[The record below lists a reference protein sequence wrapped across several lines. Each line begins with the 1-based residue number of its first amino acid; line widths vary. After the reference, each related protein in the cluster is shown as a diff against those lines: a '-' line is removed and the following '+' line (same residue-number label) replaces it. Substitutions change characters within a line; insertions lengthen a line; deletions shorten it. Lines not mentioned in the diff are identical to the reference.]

1 MKMTLKTKL
10 ATRFLAENGG
20 ASANDQ
26 ITMLAAALDQG
37 RMSIGQA
44 RMTAGLIDDWSAA
57 TLKEIGD
64 DTFAAAEAEAAAAEN
79 VLTNR
84 MAASHGGTVEPDA
97 HGTPRFVP
105 LDAPATAESVLV
117 DRMRKAHA

>member
-1 MKMTLKTKL
+1 
-10 ATRFLAENGG
+10 
-20 ASANDQ
+20 
-26 ITMLAAALDQG
+26 
-37 RMSIGQA
+37 
-44 RMTAGLIDDWSAA
+44 LIDDWSAA